1 CAKDQSLVQWVPTFD
16 HW

>member
-16 HW
+16 YW